1 MAIQPDV
8 AFAQSGNG
16 TEPIPLVQLGE
27 NGCNSHG
34 PPPPPPTMAQVSRG
48 QITDTGRGVVSCGK
62 LAPLGHVSIGSRSKV
77 ATVTGYE
84 GNGSSVVD
92 ETGFTSAQLIVPSIE
107 QVGVASVALPT
118 PVEACL
124 TLEGDGG
131 GASVTALSVA
141 PPPPPLSTISS
152 PSPPEQR

>member
-1 MAIQPDV
+1 MGVAIQPDV
-8 AFAQSGNG
+8 AFAQSGSG
-16 TEPIPLVQLGE
+16 AEPIPLVQPSE

-34 PPPPPPTMAQVSRG
+34 PPPPPTMAQVSRG

-62 LAPLGHVSIGSRSKV
+62 LAPLGHVSRSQV

-107 QVGVASVALPT
+107 QVGVASVALPI